1 MIKENHKTVTNPTS
15 IFPIPPYFYGMN
27 KIQLPLWLIKLTHF
41 EYWTWWM
48 FYIPLLPYWLFQ
60 AVRTRSLTFFT
71 NADPCIDYGGFFGES
86 KMDILRQIQKEYLP
100 KTIFI
105 EKGTPLKEILD
116 RLMQEDL
123 VYPIICKPN
132 VGERGTQV
140 EKLYS
145 NYDFMEY
152 LSNVH
157 EDFIIQEFI
166 TYDIE
171 LGVLYYRYP
180 DQATGHVSSI
190 TRKEFLSVV
199 GDGKS
204 TVEHLMQ
211 QSTRAR
217 FQLDSMR
224 KRIGDMGMNEVIK
237 AGEKRILEPIGNHCR
252 GTKFLDNNFLKNSQL
267 DTIFDKIALPI
278 NGFHYGRFDMK
289 VKSIE
294 DLYEGKNIRIMELN
308 GVSSEPGHIYDP
320 QNTLWAAYRDLAHHW
335 EVIADISI
343 QQQRRGIKTVPVSTL
358 WKVVRGHFLT

>member
-1 MIKENHKTVTNPTS
+1 
-15 IFPIPPYFYGMN
+15 MN
-27 KIQLPLWLIKLTHF
+27 NLKLPLWLIKLTNF

-48 FYIPLLPYWLFQ
+48 FYVPLLPYWLFQ
-60 AVRTRSLTFFT
+60 AIRTRSLTFFT

-86 KMDILRQIQKEYLP
+86 KMEILRQIPKEYLP

-105 EKGTPLKEILD
+105 EKQTDLKTIVDKLIE
-116 RLMQEDL
+116 EDL
-123 VYPIICKPN
+123 VYPIICKPD

-145 NYDFMEY
+145 NYDLVQY
-152 LSNVH
+152 LSNVQQ
-157 EDFIIQEFI
+157 DFIIQEFI

-180 DQATGHVSSI
+180 DASTGKVTSV
-190 TRKEFLSVV
+190 TRKEFLSVL

-204 TVEHLMQ
+204 NVEQLMQ

-217 FQLDSMR
+217 FQIESMR
-224 KRIGDMGMNEVIK
+224 KRLGDMGMNEVIK
-237 AGEKRILEPIGNHCR
+237 SGEKRILEPIGNHCR
-252 GTKFLDNNFLKNSQL
+252 GTKFLDDNHLLNSTL
-267 DTIFDKIALPI
+267 DEVFDRIALTI
-278 NGFHYGRFDMK
+278 DGFHYGRFDMK

-320 QNTLWAAYRDLAHHW
+320 KNTLWAAYQDLAHHW
-335 EVIADISI
+335 KIIADISI
-343 QQQRRGIKTVPVSTL
+343 QQQRRGIMPVPFGIL
-358 WKVVRGHFLT
+358 WKVVKQHFV

>member
-1 MIKENHKTVTNPTS
+1 
-15 IFPIPPYFYGMN
+15 MN
-27 KIQLPLWLIKLTHF
+27 NLKLPLWLIKLTHF

-48 FYIPLLPYWLFQ
+48 FYVPLLPYWLFQ
-60 AVRTRSLTFFT
+60 AIRTRSLTFFT

-86 KMDILRQIQKEYLP
+86 KMEILRQIPKEYLP

-105 EKGTPLKEILD
+105 KKQSDLKTIVDKLI
-116 RLMQEDL
+116 QEDL
-123 VYPIICKPN
+123 VYPIICKPD

-145 NYDFMEY
+145 NYDLIQY
-152 LSNVH
+152 LSNVQG
-157 EDFIIQEFI
+157 DFIIQEFI

-180 DQATGHVSSI
+180 NASTGKVTSV
-190 TRKEFLSVV
+190 TRKEFLAVL

-204 TVEHLMQ
+204 NVVQLMQ

-217 FQLDSMR
+217 FQVESMR
-224 KRIGDMGMNEVIK
+224 KRLGDMGMNEVIK
-237 AGEKRILEPIGNHCR
+237 SGEKRILEPIGNHCR
-252 GTKFLDNNFLKNSQL
+252 GTKFLDNNFLLNSQL
-267 DTIFDKIALPI
+267 DEVFDKIALTI
-278 NGFHYGRFDMK
+278 DGFHYGRFDIK

-320 QNTLWAAYRDLAHHW
+320 KNTLWAAYRDLAHHW
-335 EVIADISI
+335 KIIADISI
-343 QQQRRGIKTVPVSTL
+343 QQQRRGIMPVPLGIL
-358 WKVVRGHFLT
+358 WKVVKGHFVS

>member
-1 MIKENHKTVTNPTS
+1 
-15 IFPIPPYFYGMN
+15 MN
-27 KIQLPLWLIKLTHF
+27 NLKFPLWLIKLTHF

-48 FYIPLLPYWLFQ
+48 FYVPLLPYWLFQ
-60 AVRTRSLTFFT
+60 AIRTRSLTFFT

-86 KMDILRQIQKEYLP
+86 KMEILRQIPKEYLP

-105 EKGTPLKEILD
+105 EKQSDLKTIVD
-116 RLMQEDL
+116 RLIQEDL

-145 NYDFMEY
+145 NYDLVQY
-152 LSNVH
+152 LSNVQA
-157 EDFIIQEFI
+157 DFIIQEFI

-180 DQATGHVSSI
+180 NASTGKVTSV
-190 TRKEFLSVV
+190 TRKEFLAVL

-204 TVEHLMQ
+204 NVGQLMQ

-217 FQLDSMR
+217 FQVESMR
-224 KRIGDMGMNEVIK
+224 KRLGDMGMNEVIK
-237 AGEKRILEPIGNHCR
+237 SGEKRILEPIGNHCR
-252 GTKFLDNNFLKNSQL
+252 GTKFLDNNFLLNSQL
-267 DTIFDKIALPI
+267 DEVFDKIALTI
-278 NGFHYGRFDMK
+278 DGFHYGRFDMK

-294 DLYEGKNIRIMELN
+294 DLYSGKNIRIMELN

-320 QNTLWAAYRDLAHHW
+320 NNTLWAAYRDLARHW
-335 EVIADISI
+335 KIIADISI
-343 QQQRRGIKTVPVSTL
+343 QQQRRGIMPVPLGIL
-358 WKVVRGHFLT
+358 WKVVKGHFVS

>member
-1 MIKENHKTVTNPTS
+1 
-15 IFPIPPYFYGMN
+15 MN
-27 KIQLPLWLIKLTHF
+27 NLKLPLWLIKLTHF

-48 FYIPLLPYWLFQ
+48 FYVPLLPYWLFQ
-60 AVRTRSLTFFT
+60 AIRTRSVTFFT

-86 KMDILRQIQKEYLP
+86 KMEILRQIPKEYLP

-105 EKGTPLKEILD
+105 EKQTDLKTIVD
-116 RLMQEDL
+116 RLIQEDL
-123 VYPIICKPN
+123 VYPIICKPD

-145 NYDFMEY
+145 NYDLVQY
-152 LSNVH
+152 LSTVQ

-180 DQATGHVSSI
+180 DAEKGKVTSV
-190 TRKEFLSVV
+190 TRKEFLSVL

-204 TVEHLMQ
+204 NVEQLMK

-217 FQLDSMR
+217 FQIDSMR
-224 KRIGDMGMNEVIK
+224 KRLGDMGMDEVIK
-237 AGEKRILEPIGNHCR
+237 SGEKRILEPIGNHCR
-252 GTKFLDNNFLKNSQL
+252 GTKFLDDNHLLNSTL
-267 DTIFDKIALPI
+267 DKVFDKIALTI
-278 NGFHYGRFDMK
+278 DGFHYGRFDMK

-320 QNTLWAAYRDLAHHW
+320 KNTLWAAYRDLAYHW
-335 EVIADISI
+335 KIIADISI
-343 QQQRRGIKTVPVSTL
+343 QQQRRGIMPVPFGTL
-358 WKVVRGHFLT
+358 WKVVKGHFVS

>member
-1 MIKENHKTVTNPTS
+1 
-15 IFPIPPYFYGMN
+15 MN
-27 KIQLPLWLIKLTHF
+27 TLKLPLWLIKLTNF

-48 FYIPLLPYWLFQ
+48 FYVPLLPYWLFQ
-60 AVRTRSLTFFT
+60 AIRTRSLTFFT

-86 KMDILRQIQKEYLP
+86 KMEILRQIPKDYLP

-105 EKGTPLKEILD
+105 EKQKDLKTIVD
-116 RLMQEDL
+116 RLIQEDL
-123 VYPIICKPN
+123 VYPIICKPD

-145 NYDFMEY
+145 NYDLVQY
-152 LSNVH
+152 LSNVQ

-180 DQATGHVSSI
+180 DASTGKVTSV
-190 TRKEFLSVV
+190 TRKEFLAVF

-204 TVEHLMQ
+204 TVEQLMR

-217 FQLDSMR
+217 FQIDSMR
-224 KRIGDMGMNEVIK
+224 KRLGDMGMNEIIK
-237 AGEKRILEPIGNHCR
+237 LGEKRILEPIGNHCR
-252 GTKFLDNNFLKNSQL
+252 GTKFLDDNHLLNSTL
-267 DTIFDKIALPI
+267 DEVFDKIALTI
-278 NGFHYGRFDMK
+278 DGFHFGRFDLK
-289 VKSIE
+289 VNSIE

-320 QNTLWAAYRDLAHHW
+320 KNTLWAAYRDLAHHW
-335 EVIADISI
+335 KIIADISI
-343 QQQRRGIKTVPVSTL
+343 QQQRRGIMPVPFGVL
-358 WKVVRGHFLT
+358 WKVVKGHFVG

>member
-1 MIKENHKTVTNPTS
+1 
-15 IFPIPPYFYGMN
+15 
-27 KIQLPLWLIKLTHF
+27 
-41 EYWTWWM
+41 M
-48 FYIPLLPYWLFQ
+48 FYVPLLPYWLFQ

-86 KMDILRQIQKEYLP
+86 KMDILRQIPKEYLP

-105 EKGTPLKEILD
+105 EKQTDLKSIVDKLI
-116 RLMQEDL
+116 QEDL
-123 VYPIICKPN
+123 VYPIICKPD

-145 NYDFMEY
+145 NYDLVQY
-152 LSNVH
+152 LSNVQ

-180 DQATGHVSSI
+180 GSPKGKVTSV
-190 TRKEFLSVV
+190 TRKEFLSVL

-204 TVEHLMQ
+204 TVEQLML

-217 FQLDSMR
+217 FQIESMR
-224 KRIGDMGMNEVIK
+224 KRLGDMGMNEVIK
-237 AGEKRILEPIGNHCR
+237 SGEKRILEPIGNHCR
-252 GTKFLDNNFLKNSQL
+252 GTKFLDDNHLLNSTL
-267 DTIFDKIALPI
+267 DEVFDKIALTI
-278 NGFHYGRFDMK
+278 DGFHYGRFDLK

-320 QNTLWAAYRDLAHHW
+320 KNTLWAAYRDLAQHW
-335 EVIADISI
+335 KIIADISI
-343 QQQRRGIKTVPVSTL
+343 QQQRRGIMPVPFGVL
-358 WKVVRGHFLT
+358 WKVVKGHFVS

>member
-1 MIKENHKTVTNPTS
+1 
-15 IFPIPPYFYGMN
+15 
-27 KIQLPLWLIKLTHF
+27 
-41 EYWTWWM
+41 M
-48 FYIPLLPYWLFQ
+48 FYVPLLPYWLFQ
-60 AVRTRSLTFFT
+60 AIRTRSLTFFT

-86 KMDILRQIQKEYLP
+86 KMEILRQIPKDYLP

-105 EKGTPLKEILD
+105 EKQKDLKTIVD
-116 RLMQEDL
+116 RLIQEDL
-123 VYPIICKPN
+123 VYPIICKPD

-145 NYDFMEY
+145 NYDLVQY
-152 LSNVH
+152 LSNVQ

-180 DQATGHVSSI
+180 DASTGKVTSV
-190 TRKEFLSVV
+190 TRKEFLAVL

-204 TVEHLMQ
+204 TVEQLMR

-224 KRIGDMGMNEVIK
+224 KRLGDMGMNEVIK
-237 AGEKRILEPIGNHCR
+237 SGEKRILEPIGNHCR
-252 GTKFLDNNFLKNSQL
+252 GTKFLDDNHLLNSTL
-267 DTIFDKIALPI
+267 DEVFDKIALTI
-278 NGFHYGRFDMK
+278 DGFHFGRFDLK
-289 VKSIE
+289 VNSIE

-320 QNTLWAAYRDLAHHW
+320 KNTLWAAYRDLAHHW
-335 EVIADISI
+335 KIIADISI
-343 QQQRRGIKTVPVSTL
+343 QQQRRGIMPVPFGVL
-358 WKVVRGHFLT
+358 WKVVKGHFVG

>member
-1 MIKENHKTVTNPTS
+1 MNNIK
-15 IFPIPPYFYGMN
+15 
-27 KIQLPLWLIKLTHF
+27 LPLWLIKLTNF

-48 FYIPLLPYWLFQ
+48 FYVPLLPYWFFQ

-86 KMDILRQIQKEYLP
+86 KMEILRQIPKEYLP

-105 EKGTPLKEILD
+105 EKQTDLKTIVD
-116 RLMQEDL
+116 RLIEEDL
-123 VYPIICKPN
+123 VYPIICKPD
-132 VGERGTQV
+132 VGERGMQV

-145 NYDFMEY
+145 NYDLVQY
-152 LSNVH
+152 LSAVG

-166 TYDIE
+166 SYDIE

-180 DQATGHVSSI
+180 DNSTGKVTSV

-204 TVEHLMQ
+204 KVEQLME

-217 FQLDSMR
+217 FQIDAMR
-224 KRIGDMGMNEVIK
+224 KRLGQMGMNEVIK
-237 AGEKRILEPIGNHCR
+237 SGEKRILEPIGNHCR
-252 GTKFLDNNFLKNSQL
+252 GTKFLDNNFLLNSQL
-267 DTIFDKIALPI
+267 DEIFDKIALTI
-278 NGFHYGRFDMK
+278 DGFHYGRFDMK

-320 QNTLWAAYRDLAHHW
+320 KNTLWAAYRDLARHW
-335 EVIADISI
+335 KIIADISI
-343 QQQRRGIKTVPVSTL
+343 QQQRRGIMPIPFGIL
-358 WKVVRGHFLT
+358 WKVVKGHFSS

>member
-1 MIKENHKTVTNPTS
+1 
-15 IFPIPPYFYGMN
+15 MN
-27 KIQLPLWLIKLTHF
+27 NLKLPLWLIKLTHF

-48 FYIPLLPYWLFQ
+48 FYVPLLPYWLFQ
-60 AVRTRSLTFFT
+60 AARTRSLTFFT

-86 KMDILRQIQKEYLP
+86 KMEILRQIPKEYLP

-105 EKGTPLKEILD
+105 EKQTDLKTIVD
-116 RLMQEDL
+116 RLIQEDL
-123 VYPIICKPN
+123 VYPIICKPD

-145 NYDFMEY
+145 NYDLVQY
-152 LSNVH
+152 LSNGQ

-180 DQATGHVSSI
+180 DASTGKVTSV
-190 TRKEFLSVV
+190 TRKEFLTVL

-204 TVEHLMQ
+204 TVEQLMQ

-217 FQLDSMR
+217 FQIDSMR
-224 KRIGDMGMNEVIK
+224 KRLGDMGMNEVIK
-237 AGEKRILEPIGNHCR
+237 SGEKRILEPIGNHCR
-252 GTKFLDNNFLKNSQL
+252 GTKFLDNNFLLNSTL
-267 DTIFDKIALPI
+267 DDVIDKIALTI
-278 NGFHYGRFDMK
+278 EGFHYGRFDMK

-320 QNTLWAAYRDLAHHW
+320 KNSLWAAYRDLAYHW
-335 EVIADISI
+335 KIIADISI
-343 QQQRRGIKTVPVSTL
+343 QQQRKGIMPVPLGIL
-358 WKVVRGHFLT
+358 WKVVRGHFVSQPQ